1 MSHSHFSEASSLT
14 ESFLSVLCLLSI
26 RYSLS
31 PSRESDMSL
40 SAGSSVVQTSHP
52 VNLRQEVVFPQATSV
67 GPREARSLS
76 GAGFPLSRISLFPVI
91 FSLNLV
97 PIKFKR
103 GPCEERLAASVIT
116 TSIGCCV
123 GERRYI
129 KALGGHQG
137 L

>member
-52 VNLRQEVVFPQATSV
+52 VNLRREVVFPQATSV

-76 GAGFPLSRISLFPVI
+76 GTGFPFPYFLI
-91 FSLNLV
+91 
-97 PIKFKR
+97 
-103 GPCEERLAASVIT
+103 PCHFFVE
-116 TSIGCCV
+116 
-123 GERRYI
+123 
-129 KALGGHQG
+129 LGGNQIQARS